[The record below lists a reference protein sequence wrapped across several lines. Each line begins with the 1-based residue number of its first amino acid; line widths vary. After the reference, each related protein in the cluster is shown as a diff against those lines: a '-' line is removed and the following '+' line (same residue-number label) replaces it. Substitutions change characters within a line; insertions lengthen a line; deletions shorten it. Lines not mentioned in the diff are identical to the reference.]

1 MPSLPI
7 RLPTPFPIL
16 VLCSLLVAAC
26 DKGPKAVP
34 KNNPLATIDS
44 GVVSAQDNVV
54 FLDDAPQ
61 GGNALQLN
69 STFTGASA
77 NGREA
82 DLLLR
87 YKVNPQVRPAVNA
100 ATEVVVS
107 LNENGLATELYREK
121 VDTEAME
128 GDLNITIEPS
138 TAGTGLLVGLDHLSA
153 NIVTDVPV
161 YSTLSLPSAF
171 ELKDSEFGNIA
182 GVHVELVPSSY
193 TSEIVGDRREHRF
206 AVRVLAKYDDQALQ
220 ENSSC
225 ETLSLEDVES
235 GTLQPV
241 IGLDKKADA
250 NFIALEFGEA
260 DIESPVTVSFSKES
274 LGVYL
279 VMDVSSSVVESGVA
293 HNMLDAVSRSVISLA
308 QFSDFN
314 YRIFG
319 TNVYE
324 LGSLRDINFDD
335 PAGSGTALYYS
346 LDTALDDI
354 ENFAPAEQNKLIIA
368 ISDGHDLASRNF
380 YPAFQSHDQVREY
393 IAQRIVNVQEG
404 QNQFYNS
411 QLQAYFL
418 ELPRVGD
425 SGGSDDNMEMLAQLS
440 GGTHFD
446 ASDSQGLKNS
456 LQTITDHVGG
466 SYDLVYSSQQTPDD
480 TQLELRVHAGGC
492 AFTIPLPTEY
502 KQ

>member
-1 MPSLPI
+1 MRSLPTLI
-7 RLPTPFPIL
+7 
-16 VLCSLLVAAC
+16 LCSLLATAC

-34 KNNPLATIDS
+34 KNNALATAES
-44 GVVSAQDNVV
+44 GSLSAQDDAF
-54 FLDDAPQ
+54 FLDDVQQ
-61 GGNALQLN
+61 GGKALQIS

-82 DLLLR
+82 DMLLR
-87 YKVNPQVRPAVNA
+87 YKVSPQVRPAV
-100 ATEVVVS
+100 TS
-107 LNENGLATELYREK
+107 ATELVVSINKNGVATELHRQK
-121 VDTEAME
+121 IDTEAME
-128 GDLNITIEPS
+128 GDLDITIEPS
-138 TAGTGLLVGLDHLSA
+138 TSGTSLVVGLDHLNA
-153 NIVTDVPV
+153 NIVTDTPT
-161 YSTLSLPSAF
+161 YSTVSLPYAL
-171 ELKDSEFGNIA
+171 ELKDSHFANIV
-182 GVHVELVPSSY
+182 GMHVELVPGSY
-193 TSEIVGDRREHRF
+193 NTAVVGDRREHRF
-206 AVRVLAKYDDQALQ
+206 AVRVFAQYSDQISQ
-220 ENSSC
+220 ESASC
-225 ETLSLEDVES
+225 EAFSLEDVES
-235 GTLQPV
+235 GILQPV
-241 IGLDKKADA
+241 IGLDKNADA
-250 NFIALEFGEA
+250 NFVALEYGEV

-293 HNMLDAVSRSVISLA
+293 HYMLDAVSRSVISLA
-308 QFSDFN
+308 QFSEFN

-346 LDTALDDI
+346 IDTALEDI
-354 ENFAPAEQNKLIIA
+354 ESYAPAGQNKLIIA

-380 YPAFQSHDQVREY
+380 YPAFESHDQVRKY

-404 QNQFYNS
+404 QNQFHNS

-418 ELPRVGD
+418 ELPGAG
-425 SGGSDDNMEMLAQLS
+425 SGGNSDDNMQQLAQLS
-440 GGTHFD
+440 GGTHFE
-446 ASDSQGLKNS
+446 ASDKQGLKNS

-480 TQLELRVHAGGC
+480 TDLALRVHAGGC